1 MKILKNFKFNIQLF
15 GGRGSGS
22 SSGRYGGGGGL
33 SEADIVDTREL
44 VTTRAEHQA
53 ETDEL
58 LGTANELLRIVFF
71 DENNKRNHV
80 IERDKRTN
88 EWHTH
93 KGYFHA
99 ENGTAQHLW
108 HVLLDK
114 NMTKQ
119 DLRKVTG
126 ISTTTV
132 QKLTKNESVGIDI
145 ILRICEKLSLKIND
159 VVEFVE
165 E

>member
-1 MKILKNFKFNIQLF
+1 MRVSYKK
-15 GGRGSGS
+15 
-22 SSGRYGGGGGL
+22 
-33 SEADIVDTREL
+33 
-44 VTTRAEHQA
+44 
-53 ETDEL
+53 
-58 LGTANELLRIVFF
+58 
-71 DENNKRNHV
+71 
-80 IERDKRTN
+80 
-88 EWHTH
+88 
-93 KGYFHA
+93 
-99 ENGTAQHLW
+99 LW

-119 DLRKVTG
+119 DLRKATG

-145 ILRICEKLSLKIND
+145 ILRICEKLNLQIDD

>member
-1 MKILKNFKFNIQLF
+1 MKISYKK
-15 GGRGSGS
+15 
-22 SSGRYGGGGGL
+22 
-33 SEADIVDTREL
+33 
-44 VTTRAEHQA
+44 
-53 ETDEL
+53 
-58 LGTANELLRIVFF
+58 
-71 DENNKRNHV
+71 
-80 IERDKRTN
+80 
-88 EWHTH
+88 
-93 KGYFHA
+93 
-99 ENGTAQHLW
+99 LW

-145 ILRICEKLSLKIND
+145 ILRICEKLNLQIDD

>member
-1 MKILKNFKFNIQLF
+1 MKISYKK
-15 GGRGSGS
+15 
-22 SSGRYGGGGGL
+22 
-33 SEADIVDTREL
+33 
-44 VTTRAEHQA
+44 
-53 ETDEL
+53 
-58 LGTANELLRIVFF
+58 
-71 DENNKRNHV
+71 
-80 IERDKRTN
+80 
-88 EWHTH
+88 
-93 KGYFHA
+93 
-99 ENGTAQHLW
+99 LW

-119 DLRKVTG
+119 DLRKATG

-145 ILRICEKLSLKIND
+145 ILRICEKHNLQIDD

>member
-1 MKILKNFKFNIQLF
+1 M
-15 GGRGSGS
+15 
-22 SSGRYGGGGGL
+22 
-33 SEADIVDTREL
+33 
-44 VTTRAEHQA
+44 
-53 ETDEL
+53 
-58 LGTANELLRIVFF
+58 RISY
-71 DENNKRNHV
+71 K
-80 IERDKRTN
+80 K
-88 EWHTH
+88 
-93 KGYFHA
+93 
-99 ENGTAQHLW
+99 LW

-145 ILRICEKLSLKIND
+145 ILRICEKLNLQIDD

>member
-1 MKILKNFKFNIQLF
+1 MKISYKK
-15 GGRGSGS
+15 
-22 SSGRYGGGGGL
+22 
-33 SEADIVDTREL
+33 
-44 VTTRAEHQA
+44 
-53 ETDEL
+53 
-58 LGTANELLRIVFF
+58 
-71 DENNKRNHV
+71 
-80 IERDKRTN
+80 
-88 EWHTH
+88 
-93 KGYFHA
+93 
-99 ENGTAQHLW
+99 LW

-132 QKLTKNESVGIDI
+132 QKLTKNDSVGIDI
-145 ILRICEKLSLKIND
+145 ILRICEKLNLQIDD

>member
-1 MKILKNFKFNIQLF
+1 M
-15 GGRGSGS
+15 
-22 SSGRYGGGGGL
+22 
-33 SEADIVDTREL
+33 
-44 VTTRAEHQA
+44 
-53 ETDEL
+53 
-58 LGTANELLRIVFF
+58 RISY
-71 DENNKRNHV
+71 K
-80 IERDKRTN
+80 K
-88 EWHTH
+88 
-93 KGYFHA
+93 
-99 ENGTAQHLW
+99 LW

-119 DLRKVTG
+119 DLRKLTG

-145 ILRICEKLSLKIND
+145 ILRICEKLNLQIDD

>member
-1 MKILKNFKFNIQLF
+1 MRISYKN
-15 GGRGSGS
+15 
-22 SSGRYGGGGGL
+22 
-33 SEADIVDTREL
+33 
-44 VTTRAEHQA
+44 
-53 ETDEL
+53 
-58 LGTANELLRIVFF
+58 
-71 DENNKRNHV
+71 
-80 IERDKRTN
+80 
-88 EWHTH
+88 
-93 KGYFHA
+93 
-99 ENGTAQHLW
+99 LW

-119 DLRKVTG
+119 DLRRVTG

-145 ILRICEKLSLKIND
+145 ILRICEKLNLQIDD

>member
-1 MKILKNFKFNIQLF
+1 MKICYKK
-15 GGRGSGS
+15 
-22 SSGRYGGGGGL
+22 
-33 SEADIVDTREL
+33 
-44 VTTRAEHQA
+44 
-53 ETDEL
+53 
-58 LGTANELLRIVFF
+58 
-71 DENNKRNHV
+71 
-80 IERDKRTN
+80 
-88 EWHTH
+88 
-93 KGYFHA
+93 
-99 ENGTAQHLW
+99 LW

-119 DLRKVTG
+119 DLRKATG

-145 ILRICEKLSLKIND
+145 ILRICEKLNLQIDD